1 MMRERFHIP
10 RADDGSEH
18 TYLCGNS
25 LGLQPADAAAA
36 VEEVLTSWAGKAV
49 DGHFRGPHAWL
60 TYHERLAA
68 DMAAIAGARAAEVTV
83 MNGLTLDLHLLMIS
97 FYRPTPTRF
106 RILMEAKAFPS
117 DRYAVV
123 SQLRL
128 HGIDPAA
135 GLVEIAPRPGETV
148 VRTADIEELLR
159 REGSSIA
166 LVLLAGVN
174 YYTGQAFRMDR
185 ITAAA
190 RAAGCMTGYD
200 LAHAAG
206 NIPLH
211 LHDWDVDFAAWCSYK
226 YLNGGPGAPAA
237 VFVHERHA
245 RAAELPRLAGWWGHD
260 RATRFL
266 MGPDFQPAEG
276 AEGWQVSNQPVLSM
290 APLRASLEIFR
301 EAGMDRLRA
310 RSLELTGLLEDL
322 LRRRAGPDCEIITPA
337 DSAERGCQLSLR
349 FRRDGRR
356 VFETLMKEGVV
367 CDWREPEVIRLAP
380 VPLYNTPADVE
391 RCVGVIAGARTPA
404 HT

>member
-10 RADDGSEH
+10 RAADGTEL

-25 LGLQPADAAAA
+25 LGLQPAAAKAA
-36 VEEVLTSWAGKAV
+36 VDEVLASWAGKAV
-49 DGHFRGPHAWL
+49 EGHFRGPHAWL
-60 TYHERLAA
+60 TYHELLAA
-68 DMAAIAGARAAEVTV
+68 DMAAIAGARTEEVTV

-97 FYRPTPTRF
+97 FYRPTPARY

-128 HGIDPAA
+128 RGVDPAA
-135 GLVEIAPRPGETV
+135 GLVEIAPRPGETIL
-148 VRTADIEELLR
+148 RTEDIEELLR
-159 REGSSIA
+159 RDGSSIA
-166 LVLLAGVN
+166 LVLLGGVN

-190 RAAGCMTGYD
+190 RAAGCVTGYD

-206 NIPLH
+206 NIPLR

-245 RAAELPRLAGWWGHD
+245 RAAELPRLAGWWGND
-260 RATRFL
+260 RSTRFL
-266 MGPDFQPAEG
+266 MGPDFRPAEG
-276 AEGWQVSNQPVLSM
+276 ADGWQVSNQPVLSM
-290 APLRASLEIFR
+290 APLGASLDLFR
-301 EAGMDRLRA
+301 EAGMDRLRT

-337 DSAERGCQLSLR
+337 DPGERGCQLSLR
-349 FRRDGRR
+349 FRKDGRR
-356 VFETLMKEGVV
+356 VFETLTHEGIV

-380 VPLYNTPADVE
+380 VPLYNTPVDVE
-391 RCVGVIAGARTPA
+391 RCVDVIAGTRAPA
-404 HT
+404 HP